1 MKNEF
6 ELKPFDKVLVRD
18 KETAAWQIDLYEKCE
33 KFSFESLLLLPRVV
47 MGILYTIRRQRTFAR
62 NN

>member
-18 KETAAWQIDLYEKCE
+18 KERKNLHKC
-33 KFSFESLLLLPRVV
+33 
-47 MGILYTIRRQRTFAR
+47 AR
-62 NN
+62 L